1 MLAISF
7 LTMLEELAAEAG
19 RKNFSGDIKDAG
31 KLLDPQMLA
40 GLAKIAPVTAF
51 LAFHPGTDRPVAD
64 YVRSG
69 ALSADSGPNV
79 LVLFALDVSA
89 SAPVPLGA
97 EAFASW
103 IDFDTC
109 SHPSYDLVRVLFD
122 DGPVPPLPGVVFFQT
137 AGPDAD
143 AVYVELEG
151 LASPVDV
158 QSRLREVLSLADE
171 VGRDPQ
177 NDGFGTRLGARL
189 QSRRIRY
196 RRTRRTSLREWLIR
210 GYQTAGDRIGDIVS
224 IAGLVI

>member
-7 LTMLEELAAEAG
+7 LTILEELAAEG
-19 RKNFSGDIKDAG
+19 GPKNLSGDIKDAG
-31 KLLDPQMLA
+31 KLLNPQTLA

-64 YVRSG
+64 YVRNG

-79 LVLFALDVSA
+79 LVLFALDVPA

-97 EAFASW
+97 DAFASW
-103 IDFDTC
+103 VDFDAR
-109 SHPSYDLVRVLFD
+109 SHPSYDLVRLLFD
-122 DGPVPPLPGVVFFQT
+122 GSSVPTLPGIVFFQT
-137 AGPDAD
+137 AGPNAD

-151 LASPVDV
+151 LAGSVDV

-171 VGRDPQ
+171 AGRDPQ
-177 NDGFGTRLGARL
+177 DDGFGTRLGAKL
-189 QSRRIRY
+189 QSHKIPY
-196 RRTRRTSLREWLIR
+196 RRTRRTSLLEWLIR
-210 GYQTAGDRIGDIVS
+210 GYQAAGDRLGDIVS